1 MTGQAPS
8 KLSIEGVSEFWFQP
22 DESDSSTEEIT
33 YRPAAFIECKVN
45 FRSLRAGLNHSEE
58 RSYIAWIPE
67 GNLAIDW
74 DQAASEIKRS
84 AIFSVSPRPDA
95 FYKRGNYQTT
105 KEDLKQYEEEL
116 INKLVRNERLRI
128 FFNPVFGLF
137 SAPEDALDEFLAN
150 VAEAALRRVEPEL
163 RRLRSKFELQLE
175 QIREAHSEAGAIT
188 EELSIEGL
196 ISQKLYL
203 SESENRLAIMFS
215 TLAGSVFG
223 TTESKPSVESPQWE
237 AAELL
242 EDLDRLEREARES
255 LHILYNEYR
264 ALASEY
270 DTFEIGLQPKNIQ
283 VTRCALLWIP
293 ENSQGSGVSGQ

>member
-8 KLSIEGVSEFWFQP
+8 KLHIEGVAEFWFQP
-22 DESDSSTEEIT
+22 EDANQNSASII
-33 YRPAAFIECKVN
+33 YHPAAFIECKVN

-58 RSYIAWIPE
+58 RSYTAWIPE

-74 DQAASEIKRS
+74 DKSVANPARG
-84 AIFSVSPRPDA
+84 AILNLPPRPDA
-95 FYKRGNYQTT
+95 LYKYGIYLTT
-105 KEDLKQYEEEL
+105 KEDLKQYEAEL
-116 INKLVRNERLRI
+116 IDKLVRNERLRV

-163 RRLRSKFELQLE
+163 RRLRGKFELQLE
-175 QIREAHSEAGAIT
+175 QIREANSSAEAIA
-188 EELSIEGL
+188 EELSLEGL

-203 SESENRLAIMFS
+203 FESENRLAAMFS

-223 TTESKPSVESPQWE
+223 ITNSKPSVETPQWE

-242 EDLDRLEREARES
+242 ENLDRLEREAREA
-255 LHILYNEYR
+255 LHILYNEYL

-270 DTFEIGLQPKNIQ
+270 DIFEIGLQPKNIQ
-283 VTRCALLWIP
+283 VTRCALLWVP
-293 ENSQGSGVSGQ
+293 ESSGQ